1 MQNLVTVPLYD
12 TLGPGISPPSTFV
25 LCSSLLVII
34 NCHSSENLE
43 TVGYIIN
50 HADIAIVV
58 AAENRIQNILRVSHK
73 SPGLKVIIS
82 MDPLSEPS
90 SVTNSDVSAGKVLK
104 EWAAEKGILLIDFA
118 EVEELGKKHPR
129 KHLKPAPND
138 LACICYTSGTTGVP
152 KGALL
157 SHKNITAACAGVLRT
172 WPARQDDVS
181 TVSYNF

>member
-1 MQNLVTVPLYD
+1 LY
-12 TLGPGISPPSTFV
+12 
-25 LCSSLLVII
+25 CASLLVIT
-34 NCHSSENLE
+34 HYSSSENSE
-43 TVGYIIN
+43 TAGYIIN

-73 SPGLKVIIS
+73 LPGLKVIIS
-82 MDPLSEPS
+82 MGSLSEPS
-90 SVTNSDVSAGKVLK
+90 SITNSDVSAGKVLK
-104 EWAAEKGILLIDFA
+104 EWAADKGIVLVDFA

-129 KHLKPAPND
+129 KHLKPAPNN

-157 SHKNITAACAGVLRT
+157 SHENITAACAGALGT

-181 TVSYNF
+181 TVIGNF